1 MLNSPKKIYLDG
13 TVVHKKKIKAGISP
27 GNNGIDLGNW
37 IEKSIQT
44 GSINVGSSVNSL
56 DDLTDVTVGSPANGD
71 VLTYNSTL
79 QKFVNGPAPAS
90 VTGNITQGV
99 LNLPTGDR
107 TISMGAN
114 QLTFTGSKYQ
124 KFYVSTQTDLYTEV
138 IADVTA
144 SRLVYYND
152 TGTNH
157 INNVSFASIAGAGS
171 LTNEG
176 QIAVFSTGDV
186 VISSNSKV
194 YKLGDS
200 SGLAPNYYDALANAP
215 QTLVLNAANNKIF
228 RVNTAFQFLSA
239 TQIGAS
245 NIYHPTKTEIET
257 FLFSLGA
264 STQSGNLN
272 RYFYYNGTDDSTI
285 NYTYVYYLTGDNKLI
300 EVHKPEEYWFST
312 AIGLPGDLI
321 TADAVSPLAQ
331 VGNLYKVD
339 RTVDSFMVTWNAN
352 NSSGNASIG
361 IIDNASWQFIS
372 SYIPLDLTF
381 NPFYSIQLGGEY
393 ILDSTNI
400 QDLRRQAYALK
411 VSSFSAGAVMDSPR
425 MSFRVRKNS

>member
-99 LNLPTGDR
+99 LNLPTGNR

-138 IADVTA
+138 IADTMA
-144 SRLVYYND
+144 SRITYYDD
-152 TGTNH
+152 TGSNH
-157 INNVSFASIAGAGS
+157 ISNASFASFVGAGS

-176 QIAVFSTGDV
+176 SVVVYNTGE
-186 VISSNSKV
+186 IIMSSNLKV
-194 YKLGDS
+194 YKLGQS
-200 SGLAPNYYDALANAP
+200 SAQAPDYYDSTIYTP
-215 QTLVLNAANNKIF
+215 QTLVLNTANNKIF
-228 RVNTAFQFLSA
+228 RVNTDFQFLTA

-245 NIYHPTKTEIET
+245 NIYHPTKSEIET
-257 FLFSLGA
+257 FLFSLSTNVQA
-264 STQSGNLN
+264 SNLN
-272 RYFYYNGTDDSTI
+272 RYFYYNSTDDPAI
-285 NYTYVYYLTGDNKLI
+285 AYTYVYHLTGDNKLI
-300 EVHKPEEYWFST
+300 EIHKPEEHWFST

-331 VGNLYKVD
+331 VGNLYSVD
-339 RTVDSFMVTWNAN
+339 RTVDNFMVTWNAN
-352 NSSGNASIG
+352 NSSGTASIG

-372 SYIPLDLTF
+372 SNIPLDATF

-400 QDLRRQAYALK
+400 QHLRRQAYALK
-411 VSSFSAGAVMDSPR
+411 VSTFSAGAVIDSPR
-425 MSFRVRKNS
+425 LSFRVRKNI